1 MQHPPPLIETERTST
16 LTEQLTRM
24 DQAEYAVVEAEA
36 LRGWVAA
43 VFQNLGV
50 SESDARVTADNLVS
64 SDVRGIESHGVAR
77 LGGYTGRVRE
87 GRTKAHAEPK
97 VVHEMPSTATVDAGN
112 GLGQPASK
120 FAMELAIQK
129 ARETGHGAIAV
140 RHSNHYGI
148 AGYWAMMA
156 LPHNMIGL
164 SYTNS
169 SPLLVPTGGRKA
181 MTGTNPIAV
190 AVPAGEER
198 PWVLDMA
205 TTVVPRGKLEVYRR
219 KGLPMPLGWAVDETG
234 QPSSDAAAVL
244 RALDA
249 RIGGGILPL
258 GGTALF
264 SGYKGYNLSAMV
276 DIYSGVLSGSNWG
289 PNVDGLLQ
297 DKPAPAGTGHFFSA
311 TRVDGFRPL
320 EEFKAEMDEYIRIL
334 RNTPKAEGEDRVW
347 VAGEKEWELTEKH
360 EREGVPLYYK
370 VVDNLRVIGDDIGPR
385 FDLA

>member
-1 MQHPPPLIETERTST
+1 MTEEATQT
-16 LTEQLTRM
+16 Q
-24 DQAEYAVVEAEA
+24 QAEYSLVDPEA
-36 LRGWVAA
+36 LRDWVAT

-50 SESDARVTADNLVS
+50 SEPDARVTADNLVS
-64 SDVRGIESHGVAR
+64 ADVRGIESHGVAR

-87 GRTKAHAEPK
+87 GRTLARAQPT
-97 VVHEMPSTATVDAGN
+97 VVHEMASTATVDAGN
-112 GLGQPASK
+112 SLGQPASK

-129 ARETGHGAIAV
+129 ARETGHGAVAV
-140 RHSNHYGI
+140 RNSNHYGI

-156 LPHNMIGL
+156 LPHDMIGL

-169 SPLLVPTGGRKA
+169 SPLLVPTGGRMA
-181 MTGTNPIAV
+181 MTGTNPIAA

-219 KGLPMPLGWAVDETG
+219 KELPLPLGWAVDETG
-234 QPSSDAAAVL
+234 QPSSDASTVL

-249 RIGGGILPL
+249 RVGGGILPL

-276 DIYSGVLSGSNWG
+276 DIYSGVLSGSKWG
-289 PNVDGLLQ
+289 PHVDGLLQ

-311 TRVDGFRPL
+311 TRVDGFRPV
-320 EEFKAEMDEYIRIL
+320 EEFKAEMDEYIRTL
-334 RNTPKAEGEDRVW
+334 KNTPPAEGEERVL

-370 VVDNLRVIGDDIGPR
+370 VVDRLRDIGEEIGPR
-385 FDLA
+385 FELA